1 MENMAG
7 EKPTSGRQD
16 AIVAAERR
24 EGGRMVRAVASVFGI
39 AFLAV
44 GVLGLVLNP
53 TGGELLGIFAVNV
66 VHNLVHVAFGVLG
79 IAASF
84 TKWSRTYLQIVGAIY
99 LLLGILG
106 FVPGLYFGH
115 EMLLGLVHINLADNF
130 LHLVLGGAAAYFG
143 FAPQHVGRA
152 SSTA

>member
-1 MENMAG
+1 MEDMVG
-7 EKPTSGRQD
+7 ERPTSGRQEVI
-16 AIVAAERR
+16 AAAERR
-24 EGGRMVRAVASVFGI
+24 EGGRMVRAVASAFGI

-44 GVLGLVLNP
+44 GVLGFILNP

-115 EMLLGLVHINLADNF
+115 EMLLGLVHINLADNL
-130 LHLVLGGAAAYFG
+130 LHLALGGAAAYFG
-143 FAPQHVGRA
+143 FVSQPLGRA